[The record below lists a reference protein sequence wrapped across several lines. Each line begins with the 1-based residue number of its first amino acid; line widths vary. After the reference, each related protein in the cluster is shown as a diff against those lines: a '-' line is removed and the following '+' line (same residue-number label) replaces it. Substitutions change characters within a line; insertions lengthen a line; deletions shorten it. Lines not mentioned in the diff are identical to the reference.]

1 MMVCRAPRCTLWRW
15 PRPARR
21 RLALPSIPW
30 AAWAP
35 ASTPAAAPFV
45 IGMTA
50 AARLALTYAV
60 VTALTG
66 ARHALLLIGVAL
78 F

>member
-1 MMVCRAPRCTLWRW
+1 MMVCRAPRGTLWRW

-35 ASTPAAAPFV
+35 ASTPAAPFV

-50 AARLALTYAV
+50 AAGVALTYAV